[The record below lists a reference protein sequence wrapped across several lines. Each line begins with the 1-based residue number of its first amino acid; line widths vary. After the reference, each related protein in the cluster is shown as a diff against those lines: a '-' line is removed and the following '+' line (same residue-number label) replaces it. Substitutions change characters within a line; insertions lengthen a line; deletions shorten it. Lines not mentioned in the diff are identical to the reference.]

1 MRSKALVIVD
11 VQQAFEDNKWGN
23 RNNILAED
31 NIRKILSLWR
41 NTENPVIYI
50 QHQSDDPNS
59 LFHPENKGFGIK
71 DIVRP
76 KKGEPIFTKKVNSGF
91 IGTNLEAYL
100 HEKNITDVVI
110 TGLTTAHCV
119 STTTRMSGNLGFN
132 TFLISDA
139 IATYGLTDQNGTY
152 HNAEQIHELTLAT
165 LHDEFATILSTE
177 ELIKEFKLEKR
188 FSENV
193 TRNT

>member
-11 VQQAFEDNKWGN
+11 VQQAFENNKWGK
-23 RNNILAED
+23 RNNIQAED
-31 NIRKILSLWR
+31 NISRILALFR
-41 NTENPVIYI
+41 ETEHPVVYI

-59 LFHPENKGFGIK
+59 LFHPENKGFKIK
-71 DIVRP
+71 DIVKP
-76 KKGEPIFTKKVNSGF
+76 EQDEAIFTKKVNSGF

-100 HEKNITDVVI
+100 QDNNITDIVI

-139 IATYGLTDQNGTY
+139 TATYGLTDQNGTY
-152 HNAEQIHELTLAT
+152 HPPEQIHELTLAT
-165 LHDEFATILSTE
+165 LHDEFATILTTK
-177 ELIKEFKLEKR
+177 ELIKELKL
-188 FSENV
+188 
-193 TRNT
+193 